1 MGKLKDRKEK
11 QVVVTGGSGFIGRRL
26 VKRLQDE
33 GVEVT
38 VIDLKPFPG
47 RAVRSVVGD
56 TYDPAV
62 IAKAVTTDT
71 DTIFHFAASTSVL
84 KSVVDPDLTFRN
96 NIAATHQL
104 LEAARRNSVRSFIFA
119 SSNAVAGDVGSATI
133 TEDTVLRPLS
143 PYGATKAA
151 MEMML
156 SSYSASYGI
165 LGGALR
171 FSNVYGPGMAEKD
184 SFIPRLMRAALNGT
198 GVEIYGDGEQ
208 IRDVVHVDDVV
219 SGVLTAWRTGHIGP
233 LIIASGSS
241 ISVNDMVK
249 TARKITK
256 APIPVHHVDAKQ
268 GEMPAVVVDI
278 SRAKALGYHPEFSFE
293 KGLMTVW
300 TDFSEGPK

>member
-1 MGKLKDRKEK
+1 MGKPKDRKSK

-33 GVEVT
+33 GLKVT
-38 VIDLKPFPG
+38 VIDFKPFPD
-47 RAVRSVVGD
+47 RTVVSVVGD
-56 TYDPAV
+56 AYDPTV
-62 IAKAVTTDT
+62 IARAVTAKT
-71 DTIFHFAASTSVL
+71 DTIFHFAATTSVL
-84 KSVVDPDLTFRN
+84 KSVADPDLTFRN

-104 LEAARRNSVRSFIFA
+104 LEAARRNGVRSFIFA
-119 SSNAVAGDVGSATI
+119 SSNAVAGDVGRNTI
-133 TEDTVLRPLS
+133 TEETVLHPLS

-165 LGGALR
+165 LGGAMR

-208 IRDVVHVDDVV
+208 IRDIVHVDDVV
-219 SGVLTAWRTGHIGP
+219 SGVLTAWRAGHTGP

-241 ISVNDMVK
+241 ISVNDMVRA
-249 TARKITK
+249 ARRVTM
-256 APIPVHHVDAKQ
+256 APIPVRHIDAKQ

-293 KGLMTVW
+293 KGLQTVW
-300 TDFSEGPK
+300 ADFSGDSK